1 MAIHGD
7 ALQGEGALGGGG
19 LGSELG
25 RLRIAETV
33 FGAVVL
39 RVLTGTRPR
48 GFKKDGILARSGS
61 YGVLAKT
68 SYAAKLDRSV
78 IADFCQRRVI

>member
-1 MAIHGD
+1 M
-7 ALQGEGALGGGG
+7 
-19 LGSELG
+19 
-25 RLRIAETV
+25 AETV

-39 RVLTGTRPR
+39 RVLAGALPR

-68 SYAAKLDRSV
+68 S
-78 IADFCQRRVI
+78 